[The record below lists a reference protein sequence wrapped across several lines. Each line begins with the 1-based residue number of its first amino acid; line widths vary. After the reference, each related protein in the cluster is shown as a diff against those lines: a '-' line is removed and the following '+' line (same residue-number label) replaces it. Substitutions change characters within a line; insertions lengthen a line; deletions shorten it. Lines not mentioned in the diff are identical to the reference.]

1 MVFYLAIAVATV
13 ALAALVRLE
22 PERMDACRQTSG
34 SFGKD
39 KDAQPGVCGKQNE
52 GALGY
57 VDTGVRLCACRGYGA
72 KGVSRRQACNMLCLF
87 SIFTILFAVSACR
100 LNVGNDYA
108 KYVEFMHLIA
118 CGAVNYVPTEVGF
131 NVLVAALYRLSG
143 SENFL
148 LVFGVFAFFTIGL
161 FLKAMYEQ
169 SDSFGWSFFLFMAF
183 GFYFSTFNTVRYY
196 LALALALYAVKYV
209 LKREWG
215 KFLLAVL
222 VGAAFHKSMFV
233 VILLYPLAALA
244 WKKWQLALM
253 ALFCTTF
260 FFMQDFYLRAVV
272 FLYPS
277 YEDTE
282 YLEGGVSWFNILR
295 CAGVLALSFL
305 YYRQAVEGS
314 RRNRF
319 YFFCNLGALVL
330 YTCCS
335 FLPIITR
342 IGYYLNMTQILFIPA
357 ILVKIKDRRQRRF
370 WSVAVALAAA
380 GYFALYLMRAGQDGI
395 RVLPYRTFMFHEMV
409 PILSDVN

>member
-1 MVFYLAIAVATV
+1 MEAGIPADEGRNKGRQRLIMFFYLMIAVVTV
-13 ALAALVRLE
+13 MLASSVRTVPVYGQGRTE
-22 PERMDACRQTSG
+22 FSRQ
-34 SFGKD
+34 
-39 KDAQPGVCGKQNE
+39 QV
-52 GALGY
+52 Y
-57 VDTGVRLCACRGYGA
+57 
-72 KGVSRRQACNMLCLF
+72 NMLCLCSVF
-87 SIFTILFAVSACR
+87 LILFAVSACR

-118 CGAVNYVPTEVGF
+118 CDFYNYVPTETGF
-131 NVLVAALYRLSG
+131 NVLVAVLYRLAG

-148 LVFGVFAFFTIGL
+148 LVFAVFAFFTIGL

-196 LALALALYAVKYV
+196 LALALALYSVKYV
-209 LKREWG
+209 LKKEWG
-215 KFLLAVL
+215 KFLFFVL
-222 VGAAFHKSMFV
+222 LGSGFHKSMLV
-233 VILLYPLAALA
+233 VIPLYLLAALA
-244 WKKWQLALM
+244 WKKWQLAVM

-260 FFMQDFYLRAVV
+260 FYMQDFYLKVVV

-282 YLEGGVSWFNILR
+282 YLEGGISWFNILR
-295 CAGVLALSFL
+295 CLGVLFFSVL
-305 YYRQAVEGS
+305 YYKQAVSGS

-342 IGYYLNMTQILFIPA
+342 IGYYLNITQILFIPA
-357 ILVKIKDRRQRRF
+357 ILVKIENKRQKRF
-370 WSVAVALAAA
+370 WGAAVALAAA
-380 GYFALYLMRAGQDGI
+380 GYFALYLMRADHDGI
-395 RVLPYRTFMFHEMV
+395 RVLPYQTFMFHDMV